1 MFCGKCL
8 SRASVGLDLDEVF
21 GVDGVNGDQG
31 RHKGSA
37 QALSSLIAG
46 NPAQAELT
54 RLLRALASSA
64 GFAPVIDLVHK
75 TGNAAFG
82 SASFGGLW
90 PRTKL
95 ERGAQ

>member
-21 GVDGVNGDQG
+21 GVDGVNGEQG

-46 NPAQAELT
+46 GPAQAEPN
-54 RLLRALASSA
+54 RLLRALASFA
-64 GFAPVIDLVHK
+64 GFAPVINLVDK
-75 TGNAAFG
+75 TGRSAFEAAG
-82 SASFGGLW
+82 FGGSL